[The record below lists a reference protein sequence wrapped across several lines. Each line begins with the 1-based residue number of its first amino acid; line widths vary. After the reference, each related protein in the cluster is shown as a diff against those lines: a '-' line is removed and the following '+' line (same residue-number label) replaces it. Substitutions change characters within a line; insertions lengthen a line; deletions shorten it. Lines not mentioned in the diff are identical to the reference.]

1 MSLLTV
7 SGSPHVHG
15 DQSLKKIMWGV
26 VIAMVPAMLVSFW
39 YFGLPAIIITLTA
52 VISCLVFEYLIQKY
66 LLKQNPTITDG
77 SAIITGMLLAFNV
90 PSSLPLWQ
98 MVIGALVAIGIAKM
112 SYGGLG
118 KNPFNPALVGRV
130 FLLISFPVDMTS
142 WPLARPFTTLVDA
155 VTGPTSLGVVKE
167 GLMKGETID
176 QLMIKGDSV
185 HIALQNGQKLTDI
198 SNYIPSLQDL
208 FIGGIGGSLGE
219 VSAAALILGGL
230 YMIFRKIITW
240 HIPVSFIAT
249 VAIFTGIMWQVNPEH
264 YINPM
269 FHLLAGGLMLGAIFM
284 ATDMVTSP
292 MTYKGMIVYGIGC
305 GVLTVLIRLWGS
317 YPEGVSF
324 AILIMNAVTPL
335 INKGFKPKRF
345 GEVVK

>member
-26 VIAMVPAMLVSFW
+26 VIAMLPAMLVSFW

-52 VISCLVFEYLIQKY
+52 VISCLVFEYLIQKF

-77 SAIITGMLLAFNV
+77 SAVITGMLLAFNV

-130 FLLISFPVDMTS
+130 FLLISFPVDMTL
-142 WPLARPFTTLVDA
+142 WPLPKPVWTMVDA
-155 VTGPTSLGVVKE
+155 VTGPTSLGVLKE
-167 GLMKGETID
+167 GVA
-176 QLMIKGDSV
+176 KGDTVSQL
-185 HIALQNGQKLTDI
+185 ASQL
-198 SNYIPSLQDL
+198 PSLQDL
-208 FIGGIGGSLGE
+208 FIGGVGGSLGE

-249 VAIFTGIMWQVNPEH
+249 VAIFTGIMWQVNPEQ

>member
-1 MSLLTV
+1 MNLLTV
-7 SGSPHVHG
+7 SGSPHVHS

-130 FLLISFPVDMTS
+130 FLLISFPVDMTL
-142 WPLARPFTTLVDA
+142 WPLPKPVWTMVDA
-155 VTGPTSLGVVKE
+155 ITGPTSLGILKE
-167 GLMKGETID
+167 GVA
-176 QLMIKGDSV
+176 KGDTVSQL
-185 HIALQNGQKLTDI
+185 ASQL
-198 SNYIPSLQDL
+198 PSLQDL

-219 VSAAALILGGL
+219 VSAAAIILGGL

-249 VAIFTGIMWQVNPEH
+249 VAIFTGIMWQINPEQ

-292 MTYKGMIVYGIGC
+292 MTYKGMIIYGIGC